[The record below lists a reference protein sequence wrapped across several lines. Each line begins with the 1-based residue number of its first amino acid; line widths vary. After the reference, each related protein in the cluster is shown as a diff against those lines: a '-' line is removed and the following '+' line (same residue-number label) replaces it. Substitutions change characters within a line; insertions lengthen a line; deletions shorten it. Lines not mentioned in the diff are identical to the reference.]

1 MEKFV
6 IFMFIIWVFIILG
19 AFAAHIVY
27 GVPCI

>member
-1 MEKFV
+1 MDKFSLFMMVLWV
-6 IFMFIIWVFIILG
+6 IIILG